1 MPSTASRIHGCLLGA
16 AAAEAAALAERY
28 HSAGQHS
35 ADDGG
40 LRLGAAGQLSL
51 YTADAL
57 AQVLEWANDGVYADQ
72 AACVWLAF
80 LRWAG
85 GQGVALPSSAPPIT
99 ERWIDAEPAARR
111 RLPDRPAWVGSL
123 ASGEMGSAARPL
135 GAEYDDG
142 GAAARSAPFGLIQ
155 GTPPAAVVSMALD
168 GAALT
173 HGDPAAIQAAAA
185 VALIV
190 RELVAGSAVSDA
202 AEAARAVLATRRAPS
217 DDVLAALDVTPEEGA
232 RLEDASPA
240 ARALAA
246 GLSAAIIAERTA
258 GPAERNE
265 RDERNESKQ
274 YSFEDAVE
282 RAADSGPEA
291 AAIAGAILGTLWGN
305 DAVPDALTRR
315 LEGIDIA
322 ARLAAE
328 LAEASGAN

>member
-1 MPSTASRIHGCLLGA
+1 
-16 AAAEAAALAERY
+16 
-28 HSAGQHS
+28 
-35 ADDGG
+35 
-40 LRLGAAGQLSL
+40 LGAAGQLSL

-57 AQVLEWANDGVYADQ
+57 AQVLEWANNGVYADQ

-80 LRWAG
+80 LRWAN

-99 ERWIDAEPAARR
+99 ERWIDTQPAVRR
-111 RLPDRPAWVGSL
+111 RLPERPAWVGSL

-135 GAEYDDG
+135 GTDYDDG
-142 GAAARSAPFGLIQ
+142 AAAARSAPFGLIQ
-155 GTPPAAVVSMALD
+155 GTPSAAVASMALD

-173 HGDPAAIQAAAA
+173 HGHQAAMQAAAA
-185 VALIV
+185 VALIT

-202 AEAARAVLATRRAPS
+202 AEAARAVLAGRRTPS
-217 DDVLAALDVTPEEGA
+217 DDVLAGLDVTPEEGA

-246 GLSAAIIAERTA
+246 ALSSAIIAERTA
-258 GPAERNE
+258 GPAERRPN
-265 RDERNESKQ
+265 
-274 YSFEDAVE
+274 SFEDAVE

-291 AAIAGAILGTLWGN
+291 AAIAGAILGALWG
-305 DAVPDALTRR
+305 DD
-315 LEGIDIA
+315 

>member
-1 MPSTASRIHGCLLGA
+1 VTSTPSIASRIHGCLLGA
-16 AAAEAAALAERY
+16 AAAEAAALVEGH
-28 HSAGQHS
+28 HSEGHHS
-35 ADDGG
+35 TDDGV

-57 AQVLEWANDGVYADQ
+57 AQVLEWANNGVYADQ

-80 LRWAG
+80 LRWAN

-99 ERWIDAEPAARR
+99 ERWIDTQPAVRR
-111 RLPDRPAWVGSL
+111 RLPERPAWVGSL

-135 GAEYDDG
+135 GTDYDDG
-142 GAAARSAPFGLIQ
+142 AAAARSAPFGLIQ
-155 GTPPAAVVSMALD
+155 GTPSAAVASMALD

-173 HGDPAAIQAAAA
+173 HGHQAAMQAAAA
-185 VALIV
+185 VALIT

-202 AEAARAVLATRRAPS
+202 AEAARAVLAGRRTPS
-217 DDVLAALDVTPEEGA
+217 DDVLAGLDVTPEEGA

-246 GLSAAIIAERTA
+246 ALSSAIIAERTA
-258 GPAERNE
+258 GPAERRPN
-265 RDERNESKQ
+265 
-274 YSFEDAVE
+274 SFEDAVE

-291 AAIAGAILGTLWGN
+291 AAIAGAILGALWGD
-305 DAVPDALTRR
+305 DAVAGVRTRR
-315 LEGIDIA
+315 LEGVDVV